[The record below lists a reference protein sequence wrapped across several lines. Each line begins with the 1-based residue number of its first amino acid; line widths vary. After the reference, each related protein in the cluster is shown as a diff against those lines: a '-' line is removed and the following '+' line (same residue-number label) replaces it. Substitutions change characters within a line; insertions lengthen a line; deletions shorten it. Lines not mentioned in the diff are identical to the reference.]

1 VLVDAAAAA
10 VGAAPVCWVGDEVE
24 DGFGWV
30 GEGCFGGDA
39 EFSYGWLLALV
50 WFEVCLFHLEVW
62 VTCSCSCK
70 MDAMCLWY
78 GCSG

>member
-1 VLVDAAAAA
+1 LVDAAAAA

-39 EFSYGWLLALV
+39 EFSHGWVVVLGSDVLIFYLGALV
-50 WFEVCLFHLEVW
+50 VL
-62 VTCSCSCK
+62 
-70 MDAMCLWY
+70 
-78 GCSG
+78 